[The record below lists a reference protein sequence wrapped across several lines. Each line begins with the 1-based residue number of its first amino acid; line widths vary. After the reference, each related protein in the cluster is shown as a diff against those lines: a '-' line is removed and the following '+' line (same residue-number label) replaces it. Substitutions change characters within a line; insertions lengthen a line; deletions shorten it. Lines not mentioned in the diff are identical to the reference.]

1 MTSRFALLETSLL
14 AAFAGLA
21 LATPAQAD
29 FFESCPAATTQVY
42 AFTCADTSNT
52 ENGAQLIIS
61 NGQLIAGKTGS
72 NSFETTNLGA
82 ISPGQAI
89 RGNAFGIDQG
99 STGLSASTSEKAQP
113 PGTGTMKASAQ
124 TSDTVNGIWS
134 VIPFANANPHDSSIK
149 FQGNTVIP
157 NLHAIATG
165 SIDQPTSSSIGGQ
178 SVQANATA
186 SFSDVVSISN
196 AELAAA
202 GPAVSGGVIRVQLA
216 YSIHG
221 TANFSFESDGSAGEA
236 LGNFTLSAVPVG
248 GGTGDTSSASFDLS
262 SFSHDDDLLNETF
275 IVDFFLNPGNPELIS
290 ATLNVSGI
298 ATDSGSGPLA
308 DFNSDLSDTAQFL
321 GAKFFADEAETIPLP
336 TLELNSEFGFN
347 YAPVTIAGDVG
358 GVPEPAAWTAL
369 LTGIFGIGT
378 VLRKRWRVSAILL

>member
-1 MTSRFALLETSLL
+1 MSSIWQLLRPAILT
-14 AAFAGLA
+14 A
-21 LATPAQAD
+21 LAGSVFVTPAQAA
-29 FFESCPAATTQVY
+29 FIESCPAATTQVY

-99 STGLSASTSEKAQP
+99 STGLSANTSESAQP
-113 PGTGTMKASAQ
+113 PGIGTMKAGAQ

-165 SIDQPTSSSIGGQ
+165 SIDQPTSSSVGGQ
-178 SVQANATA
+178 SVQASATA

-202 GPAVSGGVIRVQLA
+202 GPAVSGGLIRVQLA

-221 TANFSFESDGSAGEA
+221 TANFSFESDGSGGEA
-236 LGNFTLSAVPVG
+236 LGNFALSAVPVAG
-248 GGTGDTSSASFDLS
+248 GADDTSAGSFDLS
-262 SFSHDDDLLNETF
+262 SFSHNDDLLDETF
-275 IVDFFLNPGNPELIS
+275 TVNFFLKPGSPELIS
-290 ATLNVSGI
+290 ASLNVSGI
-298 ATDSGSGPLA
+298 ATDSGYGPLA

-336 TLELNSEFGFN
+336 TLELSSEFGFN

-358 GVPEPAAWTAL
+358 GVPEPAAWTML
-369 LTGIFGIGT
+369 LAGFLGVGT
-378 VLRKRWRVSAILL
+378 ILRKRRRVSAIVL